1 MQDMCSDHPR
11 GPMAQRPLAV
21 HWLGRIDYDEAWALQ
36 KALVKA
42 RVDGAIEDVLLL
54 LEHPPTITHSFTG
67 RGLENLLGGEEQL
80 QKRGVVVRTTDR
92 GGDITFHGPGQL
104 VGYPIVQ
111 LDAERGE
118 RDLHLYLR
126 KVESMLI
133 SLSAGFGLETTRVVG
148 RTGTWLPDGS
158 LKLAAIG
165 VKVSR
170 WVTQHGFA
178 INHSTD
184 LSYFQLIV
192 PCGIGDA
199 GVTSMEAQLGSN
211 TPPLDVVVE
220 RVGACF
226 AQEFDRRLSPPS
238 QSLRILLPR

>member
-1 MQDMCSDHPR
+1 MSGVQIKGSSERP
-11 GPMAQRPLAV
+11 PLAV

-36 KALVKA
+36 KELVAA
-42 RVDGAIEDVLLL
+42 RAKDSIEDVLLL

-67 RGLENLLGGEEQL
+67 RGLEHLLGGEGQL
-80 QKRGVVVRTTDR
+80 RERGVVVRTTDR

-111 LDAERGE
+111 LAAERRE

-126 KVESMLI
+126 KMESLLI
-133 SLSAGFGLETTRVVG
+133 DLVKGFGLETVRVSG

-170 WVTQHGFA
+170 WVTHHGFA
-178 INHSTD
+178 LNHSTD
-184 LSYFQLIV
+184 LSYFDLIV

-199 GVTSMEAQLGSN
+199 GVTSLKAQLGSN
-211 TPPLDVVVE
+211 TPSLKALVE
-220 RVGACF
+220 RVGDCF

-238 QSLRILLPR
+238 ESLRILLPR